1 MSPGLRAA
9 VPPDLPALV
18 DLLRQ
23 AGLPVDDLTTAG
35 LDGFLVA
42 GDRPGASL
50 AAAGALEVHGPDG
63 LLRSL
68 AVAPGFAHNG
78 LGTRITWRLIRRAE
92 ARGLGRIWLL
102 TLTAADY
109 FPRFGFR
116 RTDRAAAPPGIAA
129 TEEFARLCPAEA
141 VCMVRD
147 CGPA

>member
-9 VPPDLPALV
+9 APPDLPALV
-18 DLLRQ
+18 DLLRN
-23 AGLPVDDLTTAG
+23 AGLPVDDLTAAG
-35 LDGFLVA
+35 LAGFLVA
-42 GDRPGASL
+42 GDRPGAPL
-50 AAAGALEVHGPDG
+50 AAAGALEVLGRDG

-68 AVAPGFAHNG
+68 AVAPPFANDG
-78 LGTRITWRLIRRAE
+78 LGTLITWRLIRRAE
-92 ARGLGRIWLL
+92 TRGLQRIWLL

-116 RTDRAAAPPGIAA
+116 RTDRASAPPAIAA

-147 CGPA
+147 AGRA